1 MHHTTARP
9 DARAAGMCSRV
20 RAIAGLTALGDNA
33 RMTGRRARPV
43 GGRLVGLANAHA
55 VNRGSRQAPRQLAE
69 HALFGVRPRNLVA
82 FVSQV
87 VAKGGDDLLRIQG
100 ELNQAFIEIE
110 EVAIL
115 VPLEKRADL

>member
-1 MHHTTARP
+1 MPGGAVQPSDQAEPHPLECRLRFGGSIH
-9 DARAAGMCSRV
+9 
-20 RAIAGLTALGDNA
+20 N
-33 RMTGRRARPV
+33 V
-43 GGRLVGLANAHA
+43 GGQQGHDIVG
-55 VNRGSRQAPRQLAE
+55 QAPRQLAE

-115 VPLEKRADL
+115 VPLEKRAELRAEEFFGS